1 MRKPKQGTPAPAAA
15 PKLAAID
22 VGSNAIRMA
31 VAELGEN
38 NRVILVKNFREA
50 VRLGKDVFTEGHISE
65 RTIEKAVHAFE
76 RFRIQLDKL
85 GVKHYRAVATSA
97 SREAQNRELF
107 FDRVRREAGI
117 ELRLLSGGEEARLV
131 HLAVSRKLNLG
142 DQLSLLVDIGGG
154 SVELVAAQG
163 DQVLAIESLKMGTV
177 RLLTRLQE
185 KGTTPAQ
192 FSQLARE
199 YVVSARAWIEQ
210 RLDHKVPTVF
220 VGTGGN
226 VEALLELAK
235 RLFVRDAS
243 DVISRQDL
251 EEILR
256 RLEGMNQLER
266 IRQLDLKPDRA
277 DVIVP
282 AAIVLQTLMAQL
294 GTDQLLVPGV
304 GLKDGVLEDL
314 VDEHFGGREAR
325 LHRQQVL
332 AAAFQM
338 GRKYQFDERHARKVS
353 DLSLQLFD
361 QTALLHGLDEDYRFL
376 LEIAALLHD
385 IGKFVNF
392 TGHHKHSQYLIE
404 STPLVGLTDDQKRVV
419 AALARY
425 HRKSAPTMAHPFYRD
440 LPLPDRTA
448 VLRLFGLL
456 RLAEALDAEHESRV
470 EGVRVVAAGKNRLQL
485 KLEGKGDLLLEKWA
499 IHTKEDVL
507 DKALGVRLV
516 VAD

>member
-1 MRKPKQGTPAPAAA
+1 MPKPRAASG
-15 PKLAAID
+15 PPRLAAID
-22 VGSNAIRMA
+22 VGSNAIRML
-31 VAELGEN
+31 VAELGED
-38 NRVILVKNFREA
+38 NRVIPVKNFREA

-76 RFRIQLDKL
+76 RFRIQLDRL

-107 FDRVRREAGI
+107 FDRVRREAGL
-117 ELRLLSGGEEARLV
+117 ELQLLSGGEEARLV

-154 SVELVAAQG
+154 SVELVLAQG
-163 DQVLAIESLKMGTV
+163 ADVLAIESLKMGTV
-177 RLLTRLQE
+177 RLLTRLQD

-199 YVVSARAWIEQ
+199 YVVSARSWIEQ
-210 RLDHKVPTVF
+210 KLERKLPTVF

-226 VEALLELAK
+226 VEALLDLA
-235 RLFVRDAS
+235 RQLFGREGGDQ
-243 DVISRQDL
+243 ISRQDL
-251 EEILR
+251 EEMLA
-256 RLEGMNQLER
+256 RLERMSQLER
-266 IRQLDLKPDRA
+266 IRQLNLKPDRA

-282 AAIVLQTLMAQL
+282 AAIVLQTLMTQL
-294 GTDQLLVPGV
+294 GTEGLLVPGV

-314 VDEHFGGREAR
+314 VDEHFGGKEAR

-332 AAAFQM
+332 AATFQM
-338 GRKYQFDERHARKVS
+338 GRKYQFDERHARKVAE
-353 DLSLQLFD
+353 LALQLFD
-361 QTALLHGLDEDYRFL
+361 QTASLHGLDEGYRFL
-376 LEIAALLHD
+376 LEIASLLHD
-385 IGKFVNF
+385 VGKFVNF

-404 STPLVGLTDDQKRVV
+404 STPLVGLTDEQKHVV

-440 LPLPDRTA
+440 LPVTDRNA

-470 EGVRVVAAGKNRLQL
+470 EGVRVVASGKNKLQL

-499 IHTKEDVL
+499 LHTKEDVL

>member
-1 MRKPKQGTPAPAAA
+1 MAKAKPSTAPR
-15 PKLAAID
+15 LAAID

-38 NRVILVKNFREA
+38 NRVIPLKNFREA
-50 VRLGKDVFTEGHISE
+50 VRLGKDVFTEGSISE

-85 GVKHYRAVATSA
+85 GVKYYRAVATSA
-97 SREAQNRELF
+97 SREAQNREVF
-107 FDRVRREAGI
+107 FDRVRREAGL
-117 ELRLLSGGEEARLV
+117 ELQLLSGGEEARMV
-131 HLAVSRKLNLG
+131 HVAVSRKLALG

-154 SVELVAAQG
+154 SVELVLAQG
-163 DQVLAIESLKMGTV
+163 AEVLAIESLKMGTV

-199 YVVSARAWIEQ
+199 YVVSARSWIEQ
-210 RLDHKVPTVF
+210 KLERKLPTVF

-235 RLFVRDAS
+235 RLFVRDAGES
-243 DVISRQDL
+243 ITRQDL
-251 EEILR
+251 EEMLR
-256 RLEGMNQLER
+256 RLEGMSQLER

-294 GTDQLLVPGV
+294 GIDQLQVPGV

-353 DLSLQLFD
+353 ELAMQLFD
-361 QTALLHGLDEDYRFL
+361 QTKQLHGLDDDYRFL
-376 LEIAALLHD
+376 LEIASLLHD
-385 IGKFVNF
+385 VGKFVSF

-404 STPLVGLTDDQKRVV
+404 STPLVGLTDEQKRVI

-425 HRKSAPTMAHPFYRD
+425 HRKSAPTPAHDFYRD

-470 EGVRVVAAGKNRLQL
+470 EGVKVVASGKNRLQL
-485 KLEGKGDLLLEKWA
+485 KLEGQGDLLLEKWA
-499 IHTKEDVL
+499 LHTKEDVL
-507 DKALGVRLV
+507 DKALGVKLV